1 MKVLIPQDVATIGK
15 DFLRSKGYELKIG
28 SGFDEATIVREV
40 EDCQAILCRT
50 YPITRKIMESGAQL
64 KVISRHGVGVN
75 LIDLT
80 AATEL
85 GIQVTNAPLSNM
97 EAVAEHIMALILA
110 CSKQIPIMDYYVRNG
125 QWEEKRNDSYLTELG
140 GKTIGIIG
148 MGRIGQSLA
157 KKCALGFDMRVLAYT
172 ASGSKPGVDDYIEFM
187 DSMEKVFAQSDIISL
202 SLPANAE
209 TENLID
215 MRLFR
220 LMKKNAIF
228 INCARGEIVNQAD
241 LYIALQS
248 GVIRCAGVDVL
259 WDEPPQSDNKL
270 LSLKNVIFTPHSAA
284 LTVES
289 IDKMALHAAIGIH
302 EVLSGQIVSWPVNK
316 INSFAKEE

>member
-1 MKVLIPQDVATIGK
+1 MKVLIPQEIAAAGK
-15 DFLRSKGYELKIG
+15 DFLRSKGYKLKIG
-28 SGFDEATIVREV
+28 SGFDEETIVREV
-40 EDCQAILCRT
+40 GDCQAILCRT
-50 YPITRKIMESGAQL
+50 YPITRKIMESGADL

-110 CSKQIPIMDYYVRNG
+110 CCKQISLMDHYVRNG
-125 QWEEKRNDSYLTELG
+125 QWEQRNNSYLSELG

-157 KKCALGFDMRVLAYT
+157 KKCALGFDMRVLTYT
-172 ASGSKPGVDDYIEFM
+172 ASGSKPGLPDYIEFM
-187 DSMEKVFAQSDIISL
+187 DSMEKVFAQADIISL
-202 SLPANAE
+202 SLPAKAD
-209 TENLID
+209 TESLID
-215 MRLFR
+215 LQLFR

-241 LYIALQS
+241 LYTALQT
-248 GVIRCAGVDVL
+248 GVIRCAGLDVL
-259 WDEPPQSDNKL
+259 WDEPPQPDNKL
-270 LSLKNVIFTPHSAA
+270 LSLKNVVFTPHSAA

-289 IDKMALHAAIGIH
+289 TDKMSLHAAIGIH
-302 EVLSGQIVSWPVNK
+302 EVLSGQTVSWPVNK
-316 INSFAKEE
+316 LNNFTRED